1 MCLVG
6 TKLCS
11 MWYQTFVLNE
21 PKPELRNS
29 YQVGKHIER
38 VQKMHL
44 LPDRRNETFLTS
56 YLRHNWEIL
65 FLDLKI
71 FLLKLR

>member
-1 MCLVG
+1 MSNEILLG
-6 TKLCS
+6 TRLFS

-29 YQVGKHIER
+29 CQVGKHIER
-38 VQKMHL
+38 VQKMHFYL
-44 LPDRRNETFLTS
+44 SDVMKLFLTS

-65 FLDLKI
+65 FMI
-71 FLLKLR
+71 

>member
-1 MCLVG
+1 MTGTVFYGYFEKCGKMTGKLMCLVG

-44 LPDRRNETFLTS
+44 LPDRRNEKF
-56 YLRHNWEIL
+56 
-65 FLDLKI
+65 
-71 FLLKLR
+71 